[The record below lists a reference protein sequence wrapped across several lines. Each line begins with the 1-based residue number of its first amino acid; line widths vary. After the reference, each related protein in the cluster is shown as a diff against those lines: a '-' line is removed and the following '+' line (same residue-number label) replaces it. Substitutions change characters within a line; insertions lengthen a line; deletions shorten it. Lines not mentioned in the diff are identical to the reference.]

1 MSATPTTTPAH
12 VPSGIRFSLRF
23 KILLVLTA
31 FNALAIA
38 AFTVDRWATE
48 RQRLM
53 EGLRRQLDT
62 SARALPEML
71 PDGYLDR
78 ARGPAAVPEVEYKA
92 IVDTLSAFCRD
103 TGLTYLYSYARAD
116 DAFYCTSSNGT
127 PEELAQGTYARYWGR
142 YNTAPPAI
150 HRAWNTNA
158 PVYEEVS
165 DEWAHTYTLFLPL
178 ATAGGTRYVVGAD
191 LPIGFVRGAL
201 TASLRRTLA
210 IGGGSFLLF
219 FAISYWA
226 STRFSL
232 HIRWLAT
239 YTHELSDSNFEA
251 DHETPLGRAI
261 RDLPRSRRD
270 EIGQLAASFLAMEE
284 RLLRYLRELTET
296 TSAKERIQNELR
308 IAGEIQASMLPQEYS
323 APADRRRTDVF
334 ASMKPAKEAGG
345 DLYDLIHLDD
355 DHLLFVIADVSDK
368 GMPAALFMAATVT
381 ILRARATPQLRDAP
395 EALLAQINEQLIRQ
409 NSMCQFVTIFLGVLD
424 LATGEVVY
432 SDGGHNRPYHRPLGQ
447 PARMLP
453 RGGGIALGVMPE
465 AKFLRHTLR
474 LQPGES
480 LLLYTDGVTEAIAAD
495 ESFYGEPRLQ
505 ARLDQLP
512 ADATARETVTAV
524 TEDVAAF
531 SKGHVQADDITTLAV
546 RYLG

>member
-1 MSATPTTTPAH
+1 MSTTPTTPRDLPLT
-12 VPSGIRFSLRF
+12 GIRFSLRF

-31 FNALAIA
+31 FNTLAIA
-38 AFTVDRWATE
+38 AFTVDRWASE
-48 RQRLM
+48 KQRIM
-53 EGLRRQLDT
+53 EGLRKQLDVC
-62 SARALPEML
+62 ARALPEML

-78 ARGPAAVPEVEYKA
+78 AHGPDAIPAAEYRG
-92 IVDTLSAFCRD
+92 IVDDLSAYCRD
-103 TGLTYLYSYARAD
+103 TGLTYLYTYAREGSS
-116 DAFYCTSSNGT
+116 FYCTSSNGT
-127 PEELAQGTYARYWGR
+127 PEELANATFARYWGT
-142 YNTAPPAI
+142 YKTAPRAI
-150 HRAWNTNA
+150 YRAWDENSA
-158 PVYEEVS
+158 VYEEVS

-178 ATAGGTRYVVGAD
+178 TTAAGTRFIAGAD
-191 LPIGFVRGAL
+191 LPIGFVQSVL
-201 TASLRRTLA
+201 TQSLKRTLA

-219 FAISYWA
+219 FIISFWA

-239 YTHELSDSNFEA
+239 YTHELSDANFEA
-251 DHETPLGRAI
+251 RHDTPLGRAI
-261 RDLPRSRRD
+261 QRLPETRRD
-270 EIGQLAASFLAMEE
+270 EIGQLAASFLTMEE
-284 RLLRYLRELTET
+284 RLLRYIRELTET
-296 TSAKERIQNELR
+296 TTAKERIQNELR

-323 APADRRRTDVF
+323 APADRKRIDLH

-368 GMPAALFMAATVT
+368 GMPAALFMASTVT
-381 ILRARATPQLRDAP
+381 ILRARASAALMDSP
-395 EALLAQINEQLIRQ
+395 EILLAQINEQLIRQ
-409 NSMCQFVTIFLGVLD
+409 NSMYQFVTVFLGIIN

-465 AKFLRHTLR
+465 AVFLRHTLR
-474 LQPGES
+474 LQPGET

-495 ESFYGEPRLQ
+495 DSFYGEPRLEALLSRIAPDTS
-505 ARLDQLP
+505 ARQW
-512 ADATARETVTAV
+512 VTTI
-524 TEDVAAF
+524 TEDVATF
-531 SKGHVQADDITTLAV
+531 TKGHVQADDITVLAV